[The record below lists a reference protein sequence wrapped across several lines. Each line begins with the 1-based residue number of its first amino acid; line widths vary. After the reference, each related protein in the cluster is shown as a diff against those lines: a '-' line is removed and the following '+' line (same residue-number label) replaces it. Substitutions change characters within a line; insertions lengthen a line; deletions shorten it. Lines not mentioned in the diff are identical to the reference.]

1 MGQEYTG
8 ITDRLLPMLI
18 ISNDNKFGKESIMLT
33 IPSAAEELF
42 VQFSSAFTKPTFQRI
57 LPLAIGAIVTLGR
70 RTVTSILWT
79 MRTLVKGHWS
89 TYHRVLSRASWS
101 LWPPGKILA
110 AAILQFVEPDE
121 PVLVP
126 MDDTTAQHRG
136 KRVYGKGCH
145 HDAVRSAHN
154 HVVFRWGHRWVVL
167 ALSVKFPFISGRWA
181 LPVLAA
187 LYRPEE
193 LDTAE
198 GRRHKTPAQ
207 LARQLMAVL
216 MHWFGER
223 KFVFLGDGGYAS
235 HELARFCYRHRS
247 HGALVSRFRG
257 DASLY
262 APPPK
267 EKAPRGR
274 PRIKGYKLPTPQK
287 VVAHS
292 QRTPATVSWYGGSDR
307 RVQLVSGTGLWY
319 RVGEGLIPVRWVF
332 VHDVQGTHRD
342 EYVYSTDPSLSPEQI
357 VSWFTSRWPIET
369 TFQEIRYH
377 LGFETPRQYAAKSVL
392 RTAPC
397 LLGLFSI
404 VCLIFA
410 EHTRHHTIRL
420 RRTQWYA
427 KTEPTF
433 SDAITAVR
441 RLFWQET
448 IFTNASYHKAFEKL
462 PPKLRNVLLDY
473 LSQAA

>member
-1 MGQEYTG
+1 
-8 ITDRLLPMLI
+8 MLI

-79 MRTLVKGHWS
+79 MRTVVKGHWS

-101 LWPPGKILA
+101 LWPLGKILA
-110 AAILQFVEPDE
+110 AAILQFVPPDE

-136 KRVYGKGCH
+136 KHVYGKGCH

-216 MHWFGER
+216 MHWFPER

-235 HELARFCYRHRS
+235 HELAKFCYRHRG

-257 DASLY
+257 DANLY

-267 EKAPRGR
+267 EKAPLGR
-274 PRIKGYKLPTPQK
+274 PRIKGHRLPTPQK

-292 QRTPATVSWYGGSDR
+292 QRIPATVSWYGGSDR

-342 EYVYSTDPSLSPEQI
+342 EYVYSTDTSLSPEQI

-377 LGFETPRQYAAKSVL
+377 LGFETTRQYVAKSVL

-410 EHTRHHTIRL
+410 EHTRHHTIRP

-433 SDAITAVR
+433 SDAIAAVR

-448 IFTNASYHKAFEKL
+448 IFTKASYHKGFKKL